1 MLIATVKK
9 FVLKIEKPIRLY
21 FYFSVFDLFVGLVGV
36 LIYGIYAGVNG
47 PIWVRNQF
55 IGLWLTSMVTIYAI
69 LSIYLELK
77 HMPKQRNLNFYLE
90 FAFFASSSLVCLALS
105 IFYGIA
111 GKIDATIWSVYICAV
126 NITNCY
132 ILFLKTKQ
140 ISREAV
146 ETQDLGSDDSISEK
160 SEDQFK
166 PNTILRVLNII
177 LQLASFI
184 FICFILNGSIVIG
197 TGLKKYLI
205 KQKTKFLL
213 FSIIILKLTDIQR
226 EEILSM

>member
-1 MLIATVKK
+1 MLFIDMVKK
-9 FVLKIEKPIRLY
+9 LLLKIEKPIRIY
-21 FYFSVFDLFVGLVGV
+21 FYFSVFDLLVGLVGV
-36 LIYGIYAGVNG
+36 LVYGIYAGVNG
-47 PIWVRNQF
+47 PVWVRNQF

-77 HMPKQRNLNFYLE
+77 HMRKQRSLNFYLE
-90 FAFFASSSLVCLALS
+90 LAFFGSSSLVCLLLS
-105 IFYGIA
+105 VFYGIA

-132 ILFLKTKQ
+132 ILYLKTKHVH
-140 ISREAV
+140 REVV
-146 ETQDLGSDDSISEK
+146 ETQDLGTDDSISEN

-166 PNTILRVLNII
+166 PNTISRVLNII

-197 TGLKKYLI
+197 TGLKKYFINTNLI
-205 KQKTKFLL
+205 L
-213 FSIIILKLTDIQR
+213 
-226 EEILSM
+226 